1 MEIEIRKLLPSES
14 NSYRELRLECLKNY
28 PKNFTSNYH
37 DEKAKDKLFFQ
48 PHIES
53 SDVNNFVIGAFH
65 NNNLVG
71 ISGFHRHERIK
82 INHSGIIIQVYVN
95 PEYQGNS
102 IGLNIVKSTL
112 EEAFKIN
119 GIEQIEIDVITV
131 NKNAAKIYEKIGFE
145 TYGIQKNFLKI
156 NDSYYDHKMMM
167 IFKNRYM
174 TS

>member
-1 MEIEIRKLLPSES
+1 M
-14 NSYRELRLECLKNY
+14 
-28 PKNFTSNYH
+28 
-37 DEKAKDKLFFQ
+37 
-48 PHIES
+48 
-53 SDVNNFVIGAFH
+53 
-65 NNNLVG
+65 
-71 ISGFHRHERIK
+71 
-82 INHSGIIIQVYVN
+82 YVN